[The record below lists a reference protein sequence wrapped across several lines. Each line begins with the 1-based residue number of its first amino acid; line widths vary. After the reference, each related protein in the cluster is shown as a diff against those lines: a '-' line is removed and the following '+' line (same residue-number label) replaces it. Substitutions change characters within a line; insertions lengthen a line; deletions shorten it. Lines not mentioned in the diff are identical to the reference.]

1 MLELTTDGAQPFVFL
16 VDGER
21 YEVPRFD
28 SLPADEVLEL
38 YKKQRAALVEGGT
51 DAANEVAEDYIR
63 ALFDKHAPGV
73 CERLSLAAYKMLL
86 EAYTETASAPMGESL
101 A

>member
-1 MLELTTDGAQPFVFL
+1 MLEITTTGAQPFAFL

-28 SLPADEVLEL
+28 SLNADEVMKLLAE
-38 YKKQRAALVEGGT
+38 QRAAQADGGKE
-51 DAANEVAEDYIR
+51 AGNEVVNKYVR

-73 CERLSLAAYKMLL
+73 CERLSLAAYKQLL
-86 EAYTETASAPMGESL
+86 QAYTETVSADMGEF
-101 A
+101 

>member
-1 MLELTTDGAQPFVFL
+1 MLELSTNDVKPFEFA

-21 YEVPRFD
+21 YTVPRFD

-38 YKKQRAALVEGGT
+38 LKEQRAAGSA
-51 DAANEVAEDYIR
+51 DAGNEVVNAYIR

-73 CERLSLAAYKMLL
+73 CERLSLAAYKTLL
-86 EAYTETASAPMGESL
+86 EAYAGTAGASMGEF
-101 A
+101 